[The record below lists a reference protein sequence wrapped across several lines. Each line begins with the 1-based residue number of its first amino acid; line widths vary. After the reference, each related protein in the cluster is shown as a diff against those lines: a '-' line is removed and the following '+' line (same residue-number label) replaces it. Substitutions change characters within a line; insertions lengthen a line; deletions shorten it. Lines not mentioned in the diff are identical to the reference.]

1 MASID
6 PSGNINASQQ
16 IHNNRLS
23 YVGASFHSPHN
34 SLNYNT
40 NLSNQT
46 NQSANIYGTMY
57 NTTDIN
63 SDPNRTLSKQHG
75 THGIETVRPTALVS
89 SYISSLNN
97 TVSYFYILYYI
108 RNLST
113 TKYLKTKYI
122 LNESLYISL
131 QSRPSSSSTPSSTN
145 GNMLCLPEEPELVKF
160 GEDHK
165 GLSPTNNSI
174 LNRSGK
180 SEGHETFKIPST
192 LNNEN
197 GARIKLI
204 TDKSLSD
211 LSAQFSSSP
220 SPPTITASSASSQVS
235 STGNSIMKSKP
246 PTGKK
251 DII

>member
-1 MASID
+1 
-6 PSGNINASQQ
+6 
-16 IHNNRLS
+16 
-23 YVGASFHSPHN
+23 
-34 SLNYNT
+34 
-40 NLSNQT
+40 
-46 NQSANIYGTMY
+46 
-57 NTTDIN
+57 
-63 SDPNRTLSKQHG
+63 
-75 THGIETVRPTALVS
+75 
-89 SYISSLNN
+89 
-97 TVSYFYILYYI
+97 
-108 RNLST
+108 
-113 TKYLKTKYI
+113 
-122 LNESLYISL
+122 
-131 QSRPSSSSTPSSTN
+131 
-145 GNMLCLPEEPELVKF
+145 MLCLPEEPELVKF

-180 SEGHETFKIPST
+180 SEGHETFKMPST